1 MPLPIAPLV
10 IFAIILT
17 GLIVAALITIHIWRA
32 RVDRRKEVGIELS
45 TPHDSFVG
53 SELHWS
59 PGRSAHGGGATAIGL
74 PRAPGRIRGG
84 DADAAGGQDGARDG
98 ALSVISEGAESRVT
112 GGGGYGRGDGVFGA
126 GGGIR
131 GSSLYSQS
139 THRGAGVSVHYG
151 DDLGDRYPHPCY
163 SGNSDAQLNRFGVT
177 VTTVPD
183 VDLDTRSVIGNDEED
198 GRGRKA
204 SGASSKGSFRRSMSR
219 LSEAR
224 SEDRMRESVGTLEV
238 HPWRLS
244 YT

>member
-17 GLIVAALITIHIWRA
+17 GLVIAALISIHIWRA

-59 PGRSAHGGGATAIGL
+59 PGRSAHGGGATAIAL
-74 PRAPGRIRGG
+74 PRAPSRIRGG
-84 DADAAGGQDGARDG
+84 DAVAAGGQDGARDG

-112 GGGGYGRGDGVFGA
+112 GGGGYGRGDGGF
-126 GGGIR
+126 R
-131 GSSLYSQS
+131 SSSLYSQS

-151 DDLGDRYPHPCY
+151 DDLADRYPHPCY
-163 SGNSDAQLNRFGVT
+163 SGNSGAQLNRFGVT